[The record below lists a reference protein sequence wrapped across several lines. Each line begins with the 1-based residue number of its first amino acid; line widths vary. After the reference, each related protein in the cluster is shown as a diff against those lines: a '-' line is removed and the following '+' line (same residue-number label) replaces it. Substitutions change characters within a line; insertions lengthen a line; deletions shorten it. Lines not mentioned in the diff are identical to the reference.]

1 MHSGED
7 RTRVGGWARR
17 CVKTKPDETSRTK
30 GAWVR
35 PVVSP
40 DGRTVA
46 FTGHAPT
53 GRSHTVSDLFVIP
66 LAAGGSADMRKI
78 TGDFDRDPINLRW
91 APDNTGLYFDAD
103 DHGTRNVQFASIVGG
118 VKPVTTVRQML
129 TFDSVSKDLI
139 AAGTSADVDH
149 PQDVVRVNLKAPR
162 QIVKLTDVNGDVL
175 QGKQLAKIEEVNSTS
190 S

>member
-1 MHSGED
+1 
-7 RTRVGGWARR
+7 
-17 CVKTKPDETSRTK
+17 
-30 GAWVR
+30 
-35 PVVSP
+35 VVSP

-118 VKPVTTVRQML
+118 VKPVTTGRQML